1 MTPDPSLPRSSP
13 PGGNL
18 DREESQLWRW
28 LLGFMVLLAA
38 GFAALAWE
46 RLRDL
51 PYFLGPLALGVLIL
65 SILLA
70 VYAYGRRREVTELK
84 GLLRGLQEHVGA
96 APSEE
101 QLDQL
106 SQVIMR
112 SQRNFK
118 ELIDSF
124 DDPACAVSL
133 DGTLRTVNKRVT
145 ELTGLT
151 YSELIGRRIYDLVEE
166 PTREEIERNIGRF
179 LEKKR
184 WAGMVRLRMKNQS
197 RPLYFD
203 CVLNGI
209 LKGDEVVG
217 ASMLGRD
224 VTEQREKELRFT
236 ELFETLQEGVYF
248 STPEGK
254 LLDANPALVG
264 MLGYEDKSDLLGV
277 DAPALNFEAG
287 KPVLGRAADDRGS
300 VRTREIKLRRKNGT
314 AAVCVDSSR
323 AVWDTS
329 GNIIRYQG
337 TLVEITEKR
346 EMQRQLAQQE
356 EFRQRLL
363 ESFPDLILVVDLEE
377 RYTFASSR
385 SGELL
390 GYQPQD
396 MLGKKISALDD
407 HSPELAS
414 LYHSVAS
421 GKQVVGSA
429 EYGAHHRD
437 GSWRTMRASASQLV
451 DADGK
456 LSGVII
462 SLRDIT
468 IERKLEQQVVQS
480 ERLAAMGAMIGGVAH
495 ELNNPLTSIL
505 GVSELLQDSETNE
518 TARKQLAMLQ
528 REARRAADIV
538 QNLTYFSRPP
548 APGKSRINLTEVVER
563 TLNLHAYSLRKNS
576 ITVDF
581 LKDGGVPYALG
592 DPHQLM
598 QVFLNLIV
606 NAEQAIREVRDKG
619 TLRIRLG
626 RGDNS
631 VWVSFHD
638 DGPGIPKE
646 NLQSIFDPFYTTK
659 RPGRGTGLGL
669 SICKSVMKEHAG
681 SVEAAN
687 APDGGA
693 VFTVT
698 LPISPVSQPVI

>member
-1 MTPDPSLPRSSP
+1 MTPDPSKSSRASNAP
-13 PGGNL
+13 VSL

-28 LLGFMVLLAA
+28 VLLFLIFLAFA
-38 GFAALAWE
+38 LAALLWE
-46 RLRDL
+46 RLEDI
-51 PYFLGPLALGVLIL
+51 PYQLRAIPIGVLVL
-65 SILLA
+65 SILFA
-70 VYAYGRRREVTELK
+70 VYAYGRRREVSELK

-133 DGTLRTVNKRVT
+133 DGTMRTVNKRVT

-151 YSELIGRRIYDLVEE
+151 YSDLVGRKIYDLVEE
-166 PTREEIERNIGRF
+166 PTREDVERGLGRF
-179 LEKKR
+179 LDRKR
-184 WAGMVRLRMKNQS
+184 WAGTVRVRLKNS
-197 RPLYFD
+197 ARPLYFD

-209 LKGDEVVG
+209 VKGDEVVG

-248 STPEGK
+248 STPDGQ
-254 LLDANPALVG
+254 LLDANPALVSV
-264 MLGYEDKSDLLGV
+264 LGYTEKRDLLAV
-277 DAPALNFEAG
+277 EPSALNFDPG
-287 KPVLGRAADDRGS
+287 QPVLGRAVDDRGG
-300 VRTREIKLRRKNGT
+300 VRTREIKLRRKDGKP
-314 AAVCVDSSR
+314 AVFLDSSR

-337 TLVEITEKR
+337 TLVDITEKR
-346 EMQRQLAQQE
+346 KMEQQLAQQE
-356 EFRQRLL
+356 EFRRRLL
-363 ESFPDLILVVDLEE
+363 ESFPDLILVVDLDE
-377 RYTFASSR
+377 RYTFVSSR
-385 SGELL
+385 SRDLL
-390 GYQPQD
+390 GYDPD
-396 MLGKKISALDD
+396 NMMGKRISDLED

-414 LYHSVAS
+414 LYHTVVS
-421 GKQVVGSA
+421 GKEAFWSA
-429 EYGAHHRD
+429 EYGAKHRD
-437 GSWRTMRASASQLV
+437 GSWRTMRASGSPLV
-451 DADGK
+451 DGEGK
-456 LSGVII
+456 ISGVII
-462 SLRDIT
+462 SVRDIT

-505 GVSELLQDSETNE
+505 GVSELLQDTETNE

-528 REARRAADIV
+528 QQARRAADIV

-548 APGKSRINLTEVVER
+548 APGKSKINLTEVVER
-563 TLNLHAYSLRKNS
+563 TLNLHAYSLRKNNIS
-576 ITVDF
+576 VDF
-581 LKDGGVPYALG
+581 LKEAGVPYALG

-606 NAEQAIREVRDKG
+606 NAEQAIREARDKG

-626 RGDNS
+626 RENNS

-646 NLQSIFDPFYTTK
+646 NLPSIFDPFYTTK

-669 SICKSVMKEHAG
+669 SICKSVMKEHNG

-698 LPISPVSQPVI
+698 LPVAGPV

>member
-1 MTPDPSLPRSSP
+1 MASDPVHPAPR
-13 PGGNL
+13 PGASL

-28 LLGFMVLLAA
+28 LLLFMVLLAA

-46 RLRDL
+46 RLKDL
-51 PYFLGPLALGVLIL
+51 PYFLGPIALGVLVL
-65 SILLA
+65 SVLLA
-70 VYAYGRRREVTELK
+70 VYASGRRREVTEIK

-106 SQVIMR
+106 SQVLMR
-112 SQRNFK
+112 SQRSFK

-133 DGTLRTVNKRVT
+133 DGTLRTVNRRVT
-145 ELTGLT
+145 ELTGLN
-151 YSELIGRRIYDLVEE
+151 YSELVGRKIYDFIEE
-166 PTREEIERNIGRF
+166 PTREEIERSLGRF

-184 WAGMVRLRMKNQS
+184 WAGTARVRLKNSS

-203 CVLNGI
+203 CAVNGI
-209 LKGDEVVG
+209 IKGDEVMG
-217 ASMLGRD
+217 ASLLGRD

-248 STPEGK
+248 STPEGQ
-254 LLDANPALVG
+254 LLDANPALVST
-264 MLGYEDKSDLLGV
+264 LGYTEKRDLLAVAPSDLNF
-277 DAPALNFEAG
+277 DAG
-287 KPVLGRAADDRGS
+287 QPVLGRAADDRGG
-300 VRTREIKLRRKNGT
+300 VRTREIKLRRKDGK
-314 AAVCVDSSR
+314 AATFLDSSR
-323 AVWDTS
+323 AVWDTA

-337 TLVEITEKR
+337 TLVDITEKR
-346 EMQRQLAQQE
+346 GMEQQLAQQE
-356 EFRQRLL
+356 EFRRRLL

-377 RYTFASSR
+377 RYTFVSSR
-385 SGELL
+385 ARDLL
-390 GYQPQD
+390 GYRPED
-396 MLGKKISALDD
+396 MLGKKITDLDG
-407 HSPELAS
+407 HSPDLAA
-414 LYHSVAS
+414 LYHTVVS
-421 GKQVVGSA
+421 GKQA
-429 EYGAHHRD
+429 FAATEYGARHRD
-437 GSWRTMRASASQLV
+437 GSWRTMRAAGSQLT
-451 DADGK
+451 DAEGK
-456 LSGVII
+456 ISGVII
-462 SLRDIT
+462 SVRDIT

-505 GVSELLQDSETNE
+505 GVGELLQDSETSE
-518 TARKQLAMLQ
+518 TARKHLVMLQ
-528 REARRAADIV
+528 QQARRAADIV

-563 TLNLHAYSLRKNS
+563 TLNLHAYSLRKNN
-576 ITVDF
+576 IAVDF
-581 LKDGGVPYALG
+581 LKEPAVPYALG

-606 NAEQAIREVRDKG
+606 NAEQAIREVREKG

-626 RGDNS
+626 KSDSS

-646 NLQSIFDPFYTTK
+646 NLPSIFDPFYTTK

-687 APDGGA
+687 AADGGA

-698 LPISPVSQPVI
+698 LPISPVN